1 MRWQGSR
8 EALEEDFRGAGWW
21 RDETLATWLERNA
34 AARGSDAALIDGTG
48 TTSYADLATRV
59 RKLAS
64 GLHHVGIRRGDVVAV
79 QLPNIAEF
87 IVAWLALCA
96 RGAVMQT
103 VHMPYGPRETAG
115 LLAHSGAVAAI
126 LRGRAM
132 DRSPAA
138 EIAAMRGALP
148 ALRQVFAVGAAAAG
162 AVRLDDVITRGAAHP
177 APPADTQATD
187 SFLHLYTSGTTA
199 SPKGVA
205 VTYNHFLSNARM
217 CAELLGITANDRM
230 LCVAPFTHLYGLY
243 GFELGLSAG
252 ASTCLLPMFTPPD
265 LAQALGR
272 MKPTVLLAGPA
283 HIAACLQQGLFMG
296 LDLSS
301 LRIAIVSGS
310 TVPPALSAAFE
321 ELLPN
326 GRVLQAWGMTEL
338 QFGACSRRG
347 DSREIRFGGIGR
359 ATPGAELRIA
369 EAAGAAGAAL
379 PHGTEGE
386 LQVRGCSVFSGYVR
400 NPEATRASFTADG
413 WFRTGDLGVMDAAG
427 NVRLTGRLKEL
438 INRGA
443 IKINPV
449 DVEVAIAAHPAVA
462 QVAIAPMPD
471 AVLGERACCFI
482 LPRDGQAL
490 DLDALREYLGAQGI
504 AKLLWPERLEL
515 VAEMPMTPTRK
526 IQKAELVRRLLA
538 AHPEIGR

>member
-8 EALEEDFRGAGWW
+8 AELEEDFRAAAWW
-21 RDETLATWLERNA
+21 RDETLAAWLERNA
-34 AARGSDAALIDGTG
+34 ATRGADPALVDGAG
-48 TTSYADLATRV
+48 TTTYTDLAARV
-59 RKLAS
+59 RTLAA
-64 GLHHVGIRRGDVVAV
+64 GFHHFGIQRGDVVAV
-79 QLPNIAEF
+79 QLPNVAEF
-87 IVAWLALCA
+87 IVAWLALGM
-96 RGAVMQT
+96 RGAVLQT

-126 LRGRAM
+126 LPARTGDRA
-132 DRSPAA
+132 PAA
-138 EIAAMRGALP
+138 DIAALRATLP
-148 ALRQVFAVGAAAAG
+148 ALRQVFAVGADAQG
-162 AVRLDDVITRGAAHP
+162 ATRLDDVIAQGVARP
-177 APPADTQATD
+177 APAVEVQASD
-187 SFLHLYTSGTTA
+187 PFLHLYTSGTTA

-205 VTYNHFLSNARM
+205 VSYNHFLGNARM
-217 CAELLGITANDRM
+217 CAEVLGITAADRM

-252 ASTCLLPMFTPPD
+252 ASACLLPMFTPPA
-265 LAQALGR
+265 LAQALER

-283 HIAACLQQGLFMG
+283 HIAACLQQGLFKG
-296 LDLSS
+296 VDLSAM
-301 LRIAIVSGS
+301 RIAIVSGS

-321 ELLPN
+321 NLLPN

-338 QFGACSRRG
+338 QFGACSRR
-347 DSREIRFGGIGR
+347 DDAREIRFGGIGC
-359 ATPGAELRIA
+359 ATPGTELRIA
-369 EAAGAAGAAL
+369 DDGGKELPRAA
-379 PHGTEGE
+379 PGE
-386 LQVRGCSVFSGYVR
+386 LQVRGCSVFAGYVR
-400 NPEATRASFTADG
+400 NPEATRAGFTADG

-443 IKINPV
+443 LKINPV
-449 DVEVAIAAHPAVA
+449 DVEIAIAAHPGVT

-482 LPRDGQAL
+482 VPRAGQTL
-490 DLDALREYLGAQGI
+490 DLDALRMYLDAQGI

-526 IQKAELVRRLLA
+526 IQKAELVRQLLA
-538 AHPEIGR
+538 AHPEIGQ